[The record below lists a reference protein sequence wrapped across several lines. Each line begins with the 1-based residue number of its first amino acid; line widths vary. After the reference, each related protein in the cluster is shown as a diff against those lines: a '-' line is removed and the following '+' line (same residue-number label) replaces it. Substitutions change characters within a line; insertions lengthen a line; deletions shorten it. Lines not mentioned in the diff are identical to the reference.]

1 MKFLRETIDKENQ
14 FAKHKAKSNCT
25 RKTIGCFAETIGY
38 LYQFANIK
46 TEFKEFKDR
55 ENADRCL
62 YWFTLNPE
70 LHPVF
75 SETTE
80 EFH

>member
-1 MKFLRETIDKENQ
+1 MRKIID
-14 FAKHKAKSNCT
+14 
-25 RKTIGCFAETIGY
+25 CFAETIGC
-38 LYQFANIK
+38 LYQQTNIK
-46 TEFKEFKDR
+46 TEFKEIKDR
-55 ENADRCL
+55 EIPHRCL

-80 EFH
+80 EIH

>member
-1 MKFLRETIDKENQ
+1 MKFLQETNDKK
-14 FAKHKAKSNCT
+14 FSLPKHKAKTTEPEKQSVVSQKQSVVYT
-25 RKTIGCFAETIGY
+25 SF
-38 LYQFANIK
+38 QIK
-46 TEFKEFKDR
+46 TEFKEIKER
-55 ENADRCL
+55 ENAHKCL
-62 YWFTLNPE
+62 YWFTLNPK

>member
-1 MKFLRETIDKENQ
+1 MKLSQETNDKEFSLPKTQN
-14 FAKHKAKSNCT
+14 KNNSTK
-25 RKTIGCFAETIGY
+25 KTIGCF
-38 LYQFANIK
+38 YQFANIK
-46 TEFKEFKDR
+46 IEFKEIKER
-55 ENADRCL
+55 ENAHRCL